1 MGREQRHAPD
11 DDEAVEVKI
20 ARKEDAQTSVYYKD
34 NLEVDLST
42 LLDITEGAGA
52 VTYTLISAE
61 GEIKGSVLSCP
72 LQCEYEIQ
80 VTVTKT
86 DTHKGATGE
95 IDGPWV

>member
-1 MGREQRHAPD
+1 MGREQRHAPA

-61 GEIKGSVLSCP
+61 GEIKGSVFSRPRDGGNRRSLGLKLKTRANTISCIP
-72 LQCEYEIQ
+72 
-80 VTVTKT
+80 
-86 DTHKGATGE
+86 
-95 IDGPWV
+95 